1 MERGGLNDRMDAI
14 EAIVSRHSI
23 AKVKPD
29 PLPRDLIEELLY
41 AAVQAPNHYRVRP
54 WRFVVLTGKSRES
67 LGEVMAQSL
76 KKNNPDLPES
86 AMEIERA
93 KPLRAPV
100 LIAVG
105 VDKPADMRILEIE
118 NICAVAAAVENLL
131 LAAHAEGLGAMWRT
145 GTAVRKPEVKK
156 FLGFTANQELLS
168 FIYIGY
174 EDQSVPPAERP
185 SFEDRTT
192 WMD

>member
-1 MERGGLNDRMDAI
+1 MEPL
-14 EAIVSRHSI
+14 EAILTRHSI

-29 PLPRDLIEELLY
+29 PVAREIIEKLLL

-54 WRFVVLTGKSRES
+54 WRFVVLTGKSREA
-67 LGEVMAQSL
+67 LGEVMAQTI
-76 KKNNPDLPES
+76 KKKSPELPEVG
-86 AMEIERA
+86 MERERA

-105 VDKPADMRILEIE
+105 VDKSDDPRVLETE
-118 NICAVAAAVENLL
+118 NICSVAAAVENLL

-145 GTAVRKPEVKK
+145 GPAARDPEVKK
-156 FLGFTANQELLS
+156 FLGFSPDQELLS
-168 FIYIGY
+168 FVYIGY
-174 EDQSVPPAERP
+174 PDQPVPEEQRP
-185 SFEDRTT
+185 SYEDRTV

>member
-1 MERGGLNDRMDAI
+1 MDAL
-14 EAIVSRHSI
+14 EAILTRHSI

-29 PLPRDLIEELLY
+29 PVPKEVIERLLH

-54 WRFVVLTGKSRES
+54 WRFVVLMGKSRVA
-67 LGEVMAQSL
+67 LGEVLAQAM
-76 KKNNPDLPES
+76 KKQNPELPDVG
-86 AMEIERA
+86 MEMERA

-105 VDKPADMRILEIE
+105 VDKPADPRVLEIE

-131 LAAHAEGLGAMWRT
+131 LAAHAEGLGAHWRT
-145 GTAVRKPEVKK
+145 GSAARDPEVKK
-156 FLGFTANQELLS
+156 FLGFTPDQELIS
-168 FIYIGY
+168 FVYIGY
-174 EDQSVPPAERP
+174 PDLMPAMTERP
-185 SFEDRTT
+185 SFDDRTV

>member
-1 MERGGLNDRMDAI
+1 MDTLEIILN
-14 EAIVSRHSI
+14 RHSI

-29 PLPRDLIEELLY
+29 QVPQPIIESLLY

-54 WRFVVLTGKSRES
+54 WRFVVLTGKSREA
-67 LGEVMAQSL
+67 LGEVMAQAL
-76 KKNNPDLPES
+76 KKQNPGLQK
-86 AMEIERA
+86 AGMEMERA

-105 VDKPADMRILEIE
+105 VDKPGDPRVLEIE

-145 GTAVRKPEVKK
+145 GPAARDPEVKK
-156 FLGFTANQELLS
+156 FLGFAADQELIS

-174 EDQSVPPAERP
+174 PDLVVPVVERP
-185 SFEDRTT
+185 SYEDRTV

>member
-1 MERGGLNDRMDAI
+1 MEAL
-14 EAIVSRHSI
+14 EAILTRHSVN
-23 AKVKPD
+23 KVKPD
-29 PLPRDLIEELLY
+29 PLEHATIQRLLL
-41 AAVQAPNHYRVRP
+41 AAVQAPNHYHIRP
-54 WRFVVLTGKSRES
+54 WRFVVLTGKSRQA
-67 LGEVMAQSL
+67 LGEVMTQSL
-76 KKNNPDLPES
+76 RKRTPDLSES

-105 VDKPADMRILEIE
+105 VDKSDDPRVLEIE

-145 GTAVRKPEVKK
+145 GPAARDPDVKE
-156 FLGFTANQELLS
+156 FLGLARDRELLG

-174 EDQSVPPAERP
+174 PDLQIPLVERP
-185 SFEDRTT
+185 SFEDRTV
-192 WMD
+192 WME

>member
-1 MERGGLNDRMDAI
+1 MDAI
-14 EAIVSRHSI
+14 KNILTRHSV

-29 PLPRDLIEELLY
+29 PIPRELIEKLLR

-54 WRFVVLTGKSRES
+54 WRFVVMTGKSREA

-76 KKNNPDLPES
+76 KKHNPDLPDS
-86 AMEIERA
+86 GLDIERA

-100 LIAVG
+100 LIAVA
-105 VDKPADMRILEIE
+105 VDKPSEAKVLEIE

-145 GTAVRKPEVKK
+145 GPAARDPEVKK
-156 FLGFTANQELLS
+156 FLGLEPDQQLLA
-168 FIYIGY
+168 FVYIGY
-174 EDQSVPPAERP
+174 PDLVLPVVERL
-185 SFEDRTT
+185 SFEDRTI
-192 WMD
+192 WLG

>member
-1 MERGGLNDRMDAI
+1 MDTLETI
-14 EAIVSRHSI
+14 LTRHSI

-29 PLPRDLIEELLY
+29 PVAHETIEKLLQ

-54 WRFVVLTGKSRES
+54 WRFVVLTGKSREA
-67 LGEVMAQSL
+67 LGEVMALSL
-76 KKNNPDLPES
+76 KRKNPDMPE
-86 AMEIERA
+86 AGLELERA

-105 VDKPADMRILEIE
+105 VDKPVDPRVLEIE
-118 NICAVAAAVENLL
+118 NICAAAAAAENLL
-131 LAAHAEGLGAMWRT
+131 LAAHAVGLGAMWRT
-145 GTAVRKPEVKK
+145 GPAARDPEVKK
-156 FLGFTANQELLS
+156 FLGFEPDQQIIS

-174 EDQSVPPAERP
+174 PDLAAPLAERP
-185 SFEDRTT
+185 SYEDRTI